1 MSDLNIFDKV
11 RILIYRY
18 HEKGLEIF
26 LLNDQ
31 KENVHQYILPAS
43 PVIPTIANSI
53 TLEPVSDG
61 NGHQIKSIA
70 FQGDY
75 HDIPSIRGLIK
86 SDITLLKDKL
96 NEVLPDLENG
106 TFVAAKEI
114 FKKILPHEYAAV
126 KELKDILTDRNLLIN
141 M

>member
-1 MSDLNIFDKV
+1 MSELNILDKV

-26 LLNDQ
+26 LLNDG
-31 KENVHQYILPAS
+31 KNNSNQYVLPAS
-43 PVIPTIANSI
+43 PVYPTVANAIA
-53 TLEPVSDG
+53 LEPVMDG
-61 NGHQIKSIA
+61 SGHQIKSIA

-86 SDITLLKDKL
+86 SDISLLKNKI

-126 KELKDILTDRNLLIN
+126 KELKDILTDRNLVIN